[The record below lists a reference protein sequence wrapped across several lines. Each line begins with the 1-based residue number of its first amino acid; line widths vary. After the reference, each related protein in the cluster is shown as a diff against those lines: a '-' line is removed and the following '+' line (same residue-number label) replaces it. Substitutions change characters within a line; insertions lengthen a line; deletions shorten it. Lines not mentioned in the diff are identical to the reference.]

1 MRYEQ
6 MNEIISEIMNYLYEN
21 NHTLTIIFSI
31 GWLIIT
37 ILVVTLI
44 NRLLFRY
51 IDDISRYHALRKRV
65 YYAFSIVYLII
76 LWVLW
81 ARNTAYIA
89 TYIGLLSAGI
99 AIALKDL
106 FANIAAWFF
115 IMIRK
120 PFEIGQRILIND
132 SRGDVIDIRLFQ
144 FSLMEVTDV
153 QVGEQSTGRIVDI
166 PNHFVFTYP
175 TVNYTKGFMYIWNEI
190 KVLITFE
197 SDWQLAKQKLTEIV
211 NHHALHFTEE
221 AAEQIKSTARKY
233 MILYNNL
240 TPIVYTDVKESGIEL
255 TLRYLCLPKQRRD
268 TNNNIWEDVLKLVS
282 DTPQIELAYPT
293 RRHII

>member
-1 MRYEQ
+1 
-6 MNEIISEIMNYLYEN
+6 MNEITNYFIEN
-21 NHTLTIIFSI
+21 NHTLNIIFSI

-37 ILVVTLI
+37 ILVVTII

-51 IDDISRYHALRKRV
+51 IDDNSRYHIFRKRI
-65 YYAFSIVYLII
+65 YYLFSGVYLII

-81 ARNTAYIA
+81 AQNTAYIA
-89 TYIGLLSAGI
+89 TYVGLLSAGI

-120 PFEIGQRILIND
+120 PFEIGQRVLIGD

-144 FSLMEVTDV
+144 FSLMEVTDI

-166 PNHFVFTYP
+166 PNHYVFVYP
-175 TVNYTKGFMYIWNEI
+175 TVNYTKGFKYIWNEI
-190 KVLITFE
+190 SVLITFE
-197 SDWQLAKQKLTEIV
+197 SDWELAKEKLTEIV

-240 TPIVYTDVKESGIEL
+240 TPIVYTDVKESGVEL
-255 TLRYLCLPKQRRD
+255 TLRYLCLPKQRHD
-268 TNNNIWEDVLKLVS
+268 TNNDI
-282 DTPQIELAYPT
+282 
-293 RRHII
+293 

>member
-1 MRYEQ
+1 
-6 MNEIISEIMNYLYEN
+6 MNEITNYFIEN
-21 NHTLTIIFSI
+21 NHTLNIIFSI

-37 ILVVTLI
+37 ILVVTII

-51 IDDISRYHALRKRV
+51 IDDNSRYHIFRKRI
-65 YYAFSIVYLII
+65 YYLFSGVYLII

-81 ARNTAYIA
+81 AQNTAYIA
-89 TYIGLLSAGI
+89 TYVGLLSAGI

-120 PFEIGQRILIND
+120 PFEIGQRVLIGD

-144 FSLMEVTDV
+144 FSLMEVTDI

-166 PNHFVFTYP
+166 PNHYVFVYP
-175 TVNYTKGFMYIWNEI
+175 TVNYTKGFKYIWNEI
-190 KVLITFE
+190 SVLITFE
-197 SDWQLAKQKLTEIV
+197 SDWELAKEKLTEIV

-240 TPIVYTDVKESGIEL
+240 TPIVYTDVKESGVEL

-268 TNNNIWEDVLKLVS
+268 TNNDIWEDILKLIS
-282 DTPQIELAYPT
+282 DASEIDLAYPT
-293 RRHII
+293 LRHIV

>member
-1 MRYEQ
+1 
-6 MNEIISEIMNYLYEN
+6 MNEITNYFIEN
-21 NHTLTIIFSI
+21 NHTLNIIFSI

-37 ILVVTLI
+37 ILVVTII

-51 IDDISRYHALRKRV
+51 IDDNSRYHIFRKRI
-65 YYAFSIVYLII
+65 YYLFSGVYLII

-81 ARNTAYIA
+81 AQNTAYIA
-89 TYIGLLSAGI
+89 TYVGLLSAGI

-120 PFEIGQRILIND
+120 PFEIGQRVLIGD

-144 FSLMEVTDV
+144 FSLMEVTDI

-166 PNHFVFTYP
+166 PNHYVFVYP
-175 TVNYTKGFMYIWNEI
+175 TVNYTKGFKYIWNEI
-190 KVLITFE
+190 SVLITFE
-197 SDWQLAKQKLTEIV
+197 SDWELAKEKLTEIV

-240 TPIVYTDVKESGIEL
+240 TPIVYTDVKESGVEL

-268 TNNNIWEDVLKLVS
+268 TNNDIWEDILRLIS
-282 DTPQIELAYPT
+282 DASEIDLAYPT
-293 RRHII
+293 LRHIV

>member
-1 MRYEQ
+1 
-6 MNEIISEIMNYLYEN
+6 MNEITNYFIEN
-21 NHTLTIIFSI
+21 NHTLNIIFSI

-37 ILVVTLI
+37 ILVVTII

-51 IDDISRYHALRKRV
+51 IDDNSRYHIFRKRI
-65 YYAFSIVYLII
+65 YYLFLGVYLII

-81 ARNTAYIA
+81 AQNTAYIA
-89 TYIGLLSAGI
+89 TYVGLLSAGI

-120 PFEIGQRILIND
+120 PFEIGQRVLIGD

-144 FSLMEVTDV
+144 FSLMEVTDI

-166 PNHFVFTYP
+166 PNHYVFVYP
-175 TVNYTKGFMYIWNEI
+175 TVNYTKGFKYIWNEI
-190 KVLITFE
+190 SVLITFE
-197 SDWQLAKQKLTEIV
+197 SDWELAKEKLTEIV

-240 TPIVYTDVKESGIEL
+240 TPIVYTDVKESGVEL

-268 TNNNIWEDVLKLVS
+268 TNNDIWEDILKLIS
-282 DTPQIELAYPT
+282 DASEIDLAYPT
-293 RRHII
+293 LRHIV